1 MSQSPHDQP
10 QDLSGWLSYLESIH
24 PATIDMGLERVRV
37 VFERLRLDFS
47 GSQIITVAGTNGKG
61 TTCAM
66 VEQGLMLAGK
76 STAVY
81 SSPHLLDYRERVR
94 INNTMLP
101 EQAHCQAFAIV
112 EQARGDISLTYFEFG
127 TLAALV
133 LIAQRQP
140 EYLILEV
147 GLGGRLDAV
156 NIVDARIAVITT
168 IGLDHQDYLGTDTE
182 QIGAEKSGILRQ
194 GCLAVIGEPQP
205 PRSVIAAVASN
216 AAGAYWQGREFS
228 YQTDGRQ
235 FSWRS
240 DTGLSLTGPLPAI
253 PPANAATAI
262 KVLELTGQLEMID
275 VAGLLRQVSVP
286 GRCQLLSSKPDVL
299 VDVAHNPQAVTYLC
313 EQLKMRSWQRLH
325 LVVGMLRDKDIG
337 GCFELLVPFKP
348 SWYLADLD
356 GPRAATAETLAS
368 YLFEQ
373 DNVFTFDNVRS
384 AYQQACSD
392 AAEDDVVL
400 VFGSF
405 LTLAEVMES
414 DNGRE

>member
-1 MSQSPHDQP
+1 MSQPLTGQP

-24 PATIDMGLERVRV
+24 PSSIDMGLERVRL
-37 VFERLRLDFS
+37 VFERLYLDFS
-47 GSQIITVAGTNGKG
+47 RSHIITVAGTNGKG

-66 VEQGLMLAGK
+66 IEQGLMLAGK

-94 INNTMLP
+94 INNAMLP
-101 EQAHCQAFAIV
+101 EQAHCDAFALV

-140 EYLILEV
+140 DYVILEV

-156 NIVDARIAVITT
+156 NIVDAGIAVITT

-182 QIGAEKSGILRQ
+182 QIGAEKSGILRH

-205 PRSVIAAVASN
+205 PQSVVDAVARN
-216 AAGAYWQGREFS
+216 AACAYWQGREFS
-228 YQTDGRQ
+228 YRLDSQQ
-235 FSWRS
+235 FSWS
-240 DTGLSLTGPLPAI
+240 SGTGLNMTGPIPAI
-253 PPANAATAI
+253 PAANAATAL
-262 KVLELTGQLEMID
+262 KVLELTGQLDKID
-275 VAGLLRQVSVP
+275 VPGLLRQVSVP
-286 GRCQLLSSKPDVL
+286 GRCQLLANRPDVL
-299 VDVAHNPQAVTYLC
+299 ADVAHNPQAVAYLC
-313 EQLKMRSWQRLH
+313 QQIQGRNWQRLH
-325 LVVGMLRDKDIG
+325 LVVGMLRDKDIRA
-337 GCFELLVPFKP
+337 CFELLIPFKP
-348 SWYLADLD
+348 IWYLADLP

-368 YLFEQ
+368 YLPGQ
-373 DNVFTFDNVRS
+373 DNVFSYNNVQS
-384 AYQQACSD
+384 AYQQARKN
-392 AAEDDVVL
+392 AAEDDLIL

-414 DNGRE
+414 DNG